1 MMIIN
6 YLKKKKINEKNIFMV
21 NEFKK
26 VFFNL
31 NQREPL
37 DQEIIDNLNDK
48 IDINTL
54 NKLIEESKVNNSN
67 NV

>member
-1 MMIIN
+1 
-6 YLKKKKINEKNIFMV
+6 MV

-54 NKLIEESKVNNSN
+54 NKLIEDSKANNSN